1 MGLNGVS
8 VRVSKNLGKC
18 FIKSLRDIKYLYI
31 KQQLVHNFF
40 VAFARR
46 LQKMNF
52 CEQRNGQFNKRN
64 KIIACRTLTKHLILK
79 SNKMANFEL
88 YSRTLSD
95 LFSFVNETLKA

>member
-18 FIKSLRDIKYLYI
+18 FFKSLRDIKYLYI

-46 LQKMNF
+46 LQKMTDF
-52 CEQRNGQFNKRN
+52 YAQRNGQFYKRN
-64 KIIACRTLTKHLILK
+64 KITACRTLTKHLILK
-79 SNKMANFEL
+79 SNKMANFE
-88 YSRTLSD
+88 
-95 LFSFVNETLKA
+95 